1 MNLHNRRNH
10 LNIPR
15 KNNRSSHGTRWD
27 MCNGYTHLIRFPST
41 TWTLVMLSGF
51 FIALLSGRKYSII
64 SVIVSLDFRDAF
76 LWVPF
81 GKSSC
86 FDAPLNP
93 EMGYQH

>member
-1 MNLHNRRNH
+1 
-10 LNIPR
+10 
-15 KNNRSSHGTRWD
+15 
-27 MCNGYTHLIRFPST
+27 
-41 TWTLVMLSGF
+41 MLSGF

-93 EMGYQH
+93 EMVINTTDYTTNG